1 MPEVVLDSKS
11 STGLAILL
19 FFIFG
24 MVECVAAIGFLF
36 HFRDMPTMK
45 RTTLAF
51 LFPIT
56 TGSTMLCISV
66 FFFYA
71 SPTPSTCTTRIWLQL
86 LGFCLIIASVIPKM
100 QMSYRL
106 ILSGQKV
113 NKGFNTWTQ
122 ILVPVIA
129 ITAGEVV
136 LLSAWHIK
144 TPHFVVSV
152 TQINSSQFIITC
164 SNGSASNAAT
174 VPLFVYNVT
183 LLFVA
188 IVYTLL
194 TRDVESFTGESAF
207 TSLIVSTFTV
217 AGVVI
222 VPLLLV
228 GGTDTTASMILLQ
241 VGTTWLLASATMGC
255 IYIPKAF
262 TIYLADRNRK
272 LFLKTA
278 GRASTK
284 LSLANPALRKAST
297 TVEDFG
303 ISNMR
308 GSGSSVFPS
317 LGTRTSS
324 GGAGKLDI
332 KVFRKL
338 KWGDAGKERVAVKAK
353 SLASVLFLFLRSLL
367 ELTRQSFIFRLLGRL
382 SVSSK
387 T

>member
-1 MPEVVLDSKS
+1 MELIFDSKS

-19 FFIFG
+19 IFIFG
-24 MVECVAAIGFLF
+24 TIECIAAIGFLF

-51 LFPIT
+51 LIPIT
-56 TGSTMLCISV
+56 TGSTMLCISI

-71 SPTPSTCTTRIWLQL
+71 SPTPSTCTTRIWMQL

-122 ILVPVIA
+122 ILIPVIA

-136 LLSAWHIK
+136 LLSSWHIK
-144 TPHFVVSV
+144 TPHVVV
-152 TQINSSQFIITC
+152 PVKQSSLSQYIMTC
-164 SNGSASNAAT
+164 SNGSTSNAAT

-183 LLFVA
+183 LLVVA

-217 AGVVI
+217 AGVVV

-228 GGTDTTASMILLQ
+228 SGTDTTASMLLLQ

-262 TIYLADRNRK
+262 TIYLADQNRK

-278 GRASTK
+278 ERASMK
-284 LSLANPALRKAST
+284 LSFANPALRKAST

-303 ISNMR
+303 ISSMR
-308 GSGSSVFPS
+308 GSGSGMFPN
-317 LGTRTSS
+317 LGTRSSS

-353 SLASVLFLFLRSLL
+353 SLVSVFDLVFALRS
-367 ELTRQSFIFRLLGRL
+367 
-382 SVSSK
+382 
-387 T
+387 